1 MSNYLVMFVCT
12 GNICRSPMAEGILK
26 DMILDEYQEK
36 HQVMPIEVLSAG
48 THAANGYPASS
59 HAVAIA
65 HKHGINLTFH
75 RSRALTVQ
83 VARAAELILTME
95 ANHTLFIKSMIPGIG
110 TVYEL
115 KSFNQSNPGVLTDVD
130 VRDPIGASEDVYA
143 SVFDELKRE
152 IGRVSQEIF
161 NRALEK
167 YRA

>member
-26 DMILDEYQEK
+26 DMILDEFQEK

-48 THAANGYPASS
+48 THAVNGYPASS
-59 HAVAIA
+59 HAIAVA

-75 RSRALTVQ
+75 RSRAFTVH
-83 VARAAELILTME
+83 VARAADLILTME
-95 ANHTLFIKSMIPGIG
+95 TNHTLFIKSMLPGIG

-115 KSFNQSNPGVLTDVD
+115 KSFNCSNPERYSDVD
-130 VRDPIGASEDVYA
+130 VRDPIGASGEVYA
-143 SVFDELKRE
+143 TVFDELKRE
-152 IGRVSQEIF
+152 IARVSQDIF